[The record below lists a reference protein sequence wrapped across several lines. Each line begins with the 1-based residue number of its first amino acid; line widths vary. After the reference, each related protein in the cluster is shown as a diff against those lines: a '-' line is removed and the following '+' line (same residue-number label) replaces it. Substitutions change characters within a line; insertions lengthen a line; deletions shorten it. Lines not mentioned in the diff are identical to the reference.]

1 MPFSKSSNEHTE
13 EYWTN
18 HFNNLLK
25 PIIETNP
32 EISAYRVD
40 VLREDILKQI
50 ITNLIISPIVVAE
63 LTDHNPNV
71 FWELGVRQ
79 SFKHNTITIIEEGQ
93 KLPFDIS
100 SKATLFYNPKDKANM
115 ENFKKRFK
123 SALSDC
129 IINPEKTDSH
139 VLETIFRRGT
149 LYEILKYENVKR
161 RLEALLYELKR
172 NLRIWKMMVSLK
184 DIKKGGMHT
193 RFFRTAALEL
203 FITNRYLDVQ
213 NEYYVA
219 AEVLF
224 SFFYQMN
231 NSFLLNTIE
240 EVMGYLKAVE
250 LPKRLKKYIEKIEV
264 VYSNICL
271 KAKLFPNISIEENAK
286 TSMIKVF
293 RKFLES

>member
-1 MPFSKSSNEHTE
+1 MPFSTSSNEHTE
-13 EYWTN
+13 EYWNN
-18 HFNNLLK
+18 HFDNLLK
-25 PIIETNP
+25 PLIEENP
-32 EISAYRVD
+32 EISAYRVN
-40 VLREDILKQI
+40 VRREDILQQI
-50 ITNLIISPIVVAE
+50 ITNLIIAPIVVAE

-79 SFKHNTITIIEEGQ
+79 SFKNNTIIIIEEGQ

-100 SKATLFYNPKDKANM
+100 SKETLFYNPNDKTNLG
-115 ENFKKRFK
+115 NFKNRLK
-123 SALSDC
+123 SALMDC
-129 IINPEKTDSH
+129 INNPEKPDSH

-149 LYEILKYENVKR
+149 LYEILNYENAKR

-172 NLRIWKMMVSLK
+172 NLRIWNMMIPLK

-213 NEYYVA
+213 SEYYIA
-219 AEVLF
+219 AELLF

-231 NSFLLNTIE
+231 NSLLLNTYN
-240 EVMGYLKAVE
+240 EVIGYLKAVE
-250 LPKRLKKYIEKIEV
+250 LPKRLKNYIEKIQV

-271 KAKLFPNISIEENAK
+271 KAKSFPNLNIEENSK
-286 TSMIKVF
+286 RSMVKVF
-293 RKFLES
+293 SKFLKP